1 MKRFLPMKTL
11 VIAVWLVVSVSVTA
25 MAQVTMETI
34 ESAYQEFRR
43 IRNDLSDN
51 PSFAKNEEERQEFSR
66 RAEAAVKQLLENPD
80 LAGPFLI
87 RKLKK
92 GDETAFVLL
101 QLHGIAS
108 NEAREVMRER
118 LLHEEEHPQGRYV
131 SDAISYLGS
140 YGTAEDIE
148 FLKRLKMKGNKYY
161 AREAIFN
168 IEVRLGLRPKPP
180 PGFVFPWSVGI
191 PEGPPLPDPDRSAP
205 WHGPW
210 FWLQG
215 AAALFAAAGL
225 WILVRRRDRTPAAS

>member
-11 VIAVWLVVSVSVTA
+11 ILAMWLVVPWLA

-34 ESAYQEFRR
+34 ESAYQEIKR
-43 IRNDLSDN
+43 IGNDLNDPVSF
-51 PSFAKNEEERQEFSR
+51 PSTSKEVPILEKRS
-66 RAEAAVKQLLENPD
+66 EAAVKQLQANPD

-87 RKLKK
+87 RKLEK

-101 QLHGIAS
+101 QLHGIAT
-108 NEAREVMRER
+108 NEARAVMRER

-148 FLKRLKMKGNKYY
+148 FLKRVKVKRYRNS
-161 AREAIFN
+161 ARQAIFN

-180 PGFVFPWSVGI
+180 PDFVFPWRVGI

-215 AAALFAAAGL
+215 AAALLAAAGL
-225 WILVRRRDRTPAAS
+225 WILVRRRHRTPAAS

>member
-1 MKRFLPMKTL
+1 MKRFPPMRTL
-11 VIAVWLVVSVSVTA
+11 VIALWLVVPLTA

-34 ESAYQEFRR
+34 ETAYQEINR

-51 PSFAKNEEERQEFSR
+51 PSFAKNEEERQEFIR
-66 RAEAAVKQLLENPD
+66 RAEAATKRLQENPD

-87 RKLKK
+87 RKLEK
-92 GDETAFVLL
+92 GDETAYILL
-101 QLHGIAS
+101 ERLGIAS
-108 NEAREVMRER
+108 NEARAVMRER

-148 FLKRLKMKGNKYY
+148 FLKRLRVKRYKYD

-180 PGFVFPWSVGI
+180 PGFVFPWYHGT

-205 WHGPW
+205 WYGPW

-215 AAALFAAAGL
+215 AAALLAAAGL
-225 WILVRRRDRTPAAS
+225 WILVRRRCRTPAAS

>member
-1 MKRFLPMKTL
+1 MKRFPPMKTL
-11 VIAVWLVVSVSVTA
+11 VIALWLVVSVTA

-34 ESAYQEFRR
+34 ESAYWSFDRV
-43 IRNDLSDN
+43 RNDLNDPVSF
-51 PSFAKNEEERQEFSR
+51 PSNSPEIPIMEK

-87 RKLKK
+87 SKLEK

-108 NEAREVMRER
+108 NEARAVMRER
-118 LLHEEEHPQGRYV
+118 LLHEEEHPQGGYV
-131 SDAISYLGS
+131 SEAISYLGS

-148 FLKRLKMKGNKYY
+148 FLKRVRVKGNKYY

-180 PGFVFPWSVGI
+180 PGFVFPWYHGT

-205 WHGPW
+205 WYGPW

-215 AAALFAAAGL
+215 AAALLAAAGL
-225 WILVRRRDRTPAAS
+225 WILVRRRNRTPAAS

>member
-11 VIAVWLVVSVSVTA
+11 VIAVWSVVPLVA

-34 ESAYQEFRR
+34 ESAYQEIRS

-66 RAEAAVKQLLENPD
+66 RVEAATKRLQENPD

-87 RKLKK
+87 RKLEK
-92 GDETAFVLL
+92 GDETAYVLL
-101 QLHGIAS
+101 QLHGIAT
-108 NEAREVMRER
+108 NEARAVMRER

-131 SDAISYLGS
+131 SDAISYLGF

-148 FLKRLKMKGNKYY
+148 FLKRVKVKRYRNS
-161 AREAIFN
+161 ARQAIFN

-180 PGFVFPWSVGI
+180 PDFVFPWRVGI

-215 AAALFAAAGL
+215 AAALLAAAGL
-225 WILVRRRDRTPAAS
+225 WILVRRRHRTPAAS

>member
-11 VIAVWLVVSVSVTA
+11 VLAMWLVVPLAA

-34 ESAYQEFRR
+34 ESAYQVIDR

-51 PSFAKNEEERQEFSR
+51 PSFAKNEEERQEFIR
-66 RAEAAVKQLLENPD
+66 RAEAATNQLQENPD

-87 RKLKK
+87 SKLEK
-92 GDETAFVLL
+92 GDETAYILL
-101 QLHGIAS
+101 ERLGIAT
-108 NEAREVMRER
+108 NEARAVMRER
-118 LLHEEEHPQGRYV
+118 LLHEEEHPQGGYV
-131 SDAISYLGS
+131 SDAISYLGF

-168 IEVRLGLRPKPP
+168 IEVGLGLRPKPP
-180 PGFVFPWSVGI
+180 PGFVFPWRVGI

-215 AAALFAAAGL
+215 AAALLAAAGL
-225 WILVRRRDRTPAAS
+225 WILVRRRHRTPAAS

>member
-1 MKRFLPMKTL
+1 MKTL
-11 VIAVWLVVSVSVTA
+11 VIAVWSVVPLVA

-34 ESAYQEFRR
+34 ESAYQEIRS

-66 RAEAAVKQLLENPD
+66 RVEAATKRLQENPD

-87 RKLKK
+87 RKLEK
-92 GDETAFVLL
+92 GDETAYVLL
-101 QLHGIAS
+101 QLLGIAT
-108 NEAREVMRER
+108 NEARAVMRER

-131 SDAISYLGS
+131 SDAISYLGF

-148 FLKRLKMKGNKYY
+148 FLKRLEMKGNKYY

-168 IEVRLGLRPKPP
+168 IEVGLGLRPKLA
-180 PGFVFPWSVGI
+180 PGTTFPWRVGI

-205 WHGPW
+205 WYGPW

-215 AAALFAAAGL
+215 AAALLAAAGL
-225 WILVRRRDRTPAAS
+225 WILVRRRNRTPAAS

>member
-11 VIAVWLVVSVSVTA
+11 VIAVWLVVPLAA

-34 ESAYQEFRR
+34 ESAYQEIRS

-66 RAEAAVKQLLENPD
+66 RVEAATKRLQENPD

-87 RKLKK
+87 RKLEK
-92 GDETAFVLL
+92 GDETAYIVLKRL
-101 QLHGIAS
+101 GIAT
-108 NEAREVMRER
+108 NEARAVMRER

-148 FLKRLKMKGNKYY
+148 FLKRVKVKRYRNS
-161 AREAIFN
+161 ARQAIFN

-180 PGFVFPWSVGI
+180 PDFVFPWRVGI

-205 WHGPW
+205 WYGPW

-215 AAALFAAAGL
+215 AAALLAAAGL
-225 WILVRRRDRTPAAS
+225 WILVRRRNRTPAAS